1 MKKKRGF
8 LVYFPLASP
17 LNALHRI
24 AVSQGDEN
32 SEMAEKIRGMW
43 IYAEKPQ
50 PFLLAPT
57 QDDPLQLWHQWSDES
72 ASSHVSC
79 SPEGVVPSHV
89 SL

>member
-1 MKKKRGF
+1 
-8 LVYFPLASP
+8 
-17 LNALHRI
+17 
-24 AVSQGDEN
+24 
-32 SEMAEKIRGMW
+32 MW

-57 QDDPLQLWHQWSDES
+57 QNDPLQLWHQWSDES
-72 ASSHVSC
+72 ASSYDSP